1 MMALRVAL
9 IGLGMAVD
17 KHARALKE
25 LAGRIEVAACWSP
38 TPVRRTA
45 FAATHG
51 LPVTDSLDAILDDRS
66 IGLIFILTPPWTH
79 LDLATRCVAAGKHI
93 LLEKPIEATLER
105 SERLVAL
112 CATAGIRLGIVF
124 QNRFRTPH
132 LRLAALLR
140 DGRLGELI
148 SVSLAVRWWRADSYF
163 AEPGRGM
170 RDRDGGGVLLTQA
183 IHAMD
188 QLVALAGPVEAVS
201 SLAATSPLRRID
213 TEDVVAA
220 ALRWPSGAIGA
231 LDATT
236 ASFPGSPERIDFAG
250 RLGSATLERRQL
262 RAWFRDGTMIE
273 EQEDATDPAV
283 QGDHLAHRR
292 LIEDMADAIEQERE
306 PAANGRESLAVHRLI
321 AAILRSADSGRLER
335 VES

>member
-1 MMALRVAL
+1 M
-9 IGLGMAVD
+9 
-17 KHARALKE
+17 
-25 LAGRIEVAACWSP
+25 
-38 TPVRRTA
+38 
-45 FAATHG
+45 HG
-51 LPVTDSLDAILDDRS
+51 LPVTDSLDAILQDRS

-79 LDLATRCVAAGKHI
+79 LDLATRCIAAGKHI

-105 SERLVAL
+105 SERLVAM
-112 CATAGIRLGIVF
+112 CGAAGAKLGIVF

-140 DGRLGELI
+140 EGQLGDLI
-148 SVSLAVRWWRADSYF
+148 SVSLAVRWWRPDSYF

-188 QLVALAGPVEAVS
+188 QLIALAGPVESVCGFT
-201 SLAATSPLRRID
+201 ATSPLRQID

-220 ALRWPSGAIGA
+220 ALRWRSGAIGV

-236 ASFPGSPERIDFAG
+236 ASFPGSSERIDIAG

-262 RAWFRDGTMIE
+262 RAWLRDGTVIDA
-273 EQEDATDPAV
+273 QEDAADPAV
-283 QGDHLAHRR
+283 HGDYLAHRL
-292 LIEDMADAIEQERE
+292 LIEDMVEAIETNRE

-321 AAILRSADSGRLER
+321 ETILHSAAATSL
-335 VES
+335 

>member
-1 MMALRVAL
+1 MPMRVAL
-9 IGLGMAVD
+9 IGLGMAVA
-17 KHARALKE
+17 KHVHALKD
-25 LAGRIEVAACWSP
+25 LAGRVEVAACWSP
-38 TPVRRTA
+38 TPARRTA
-45 FAATHG
+45 FAATYG
-51 LPVTDSLDAILDDRS
+51 LPVADSLDAIMQDRS

-79 LDLATRCVAAGKHI
+79 LDLATRCIAADKHI

-112 CATAGIRLGIVF
+112 CEAAGVKLGIVF

-132 LRLAALLR
+132 LRLAELLR
-140 DGRLGELI
+140 QGRLGDLI
-148 SVSLAVRWWRADSYF
+148 SVSVSVRLWRPDSYY

-170 RDRDGGGVLLTQA
+170 RDRDGGGVLLNQA

-188 QLVALAGPVEAVS
+188 QLVALAGPVESVRGFT
-201 SLAATSPLRRID
+201 ATSPLRQID

-220 ALRWPSGAIGA
+220 ALRWPSGAIGL

-236 ASFPGSPERIDFAG
+236 ASFPGNSERIDMAG

-262 RAWFRDGTMIE
+262 RAWLRDGTVVD

-283 QGDHLAHRR
+283 QGDYLAHRR
-292 LIEDMADAIEQERE
+292 LIEDMVEAIETNRQ
-306 PAANGRESLAVHRLI
+306 PAANGRESLAAHRLI
-321 AAILRSADSGRLER
+321 ETIIDMEDATDL
-335 VES
+335 